1 MNTITGLDERPVSG
15 KPGAAGSKRLQVIQ
29 RVLFLVAAG
38 NFAVLVWDL
47 IAGGIHFKVFGV
59 PFSSWDI
66 RRPAFYAATSG
77 ALALWLADRTAPF
90 TTWQRIARRSRSI
103 AAIAAVATIVL
114 AFRFGVFVAGAS
126 DQYGYVSQAE
136 LWTNGRLVVAD
147 RFTALAPVLGPGV
160 APLGYRLA
168 QTPGAMVPTYP
179 PGLPLAMAAAHMTAG
194 PSAVFW
200 VVPLLAGAVVWLT
213 YVLGERTVDRRA
225 ALLACLLCASSPIFL
240 FLAFEPMTDVPA
252 TAWWLLAWVLAVVPG
267 SAAAAGAGLASAAAI
282 LTRPNLVVLALVVA
296 LVVARSQPRLRRLLL
311 FAAPVALADL
321 FIAALYWTLYGSPLE
336 SGFGPPAYLFHAERI
351 PQNLPRYFGWLIE
364 LHGAGI
370 LLAFAAPVVVRQS
383 RWPGMLIFSGVLL
396 SCYLPYFV
404 YDNWTFLRFLMPAI
418 PLLLILASS
427 VIVRTLESLPRA
439 VRGTCLIAICVAG
452 CSWYGFKTARLG
464 VFGPVRAEDRY
475 QIVGEYVRRALP
487 QNAVVITTIQSG
499 SIRWY
504 GQRMTLRWDL
514 VEDER
519 LDRAIDVLRSHG
531 YEPYI
536 LLEDYEEPDFRR
548 HFQRASALGRIDWP
562 PAIEYKGLPNVRV
575 YAIADRA
582 RYLAGERIFTQALAA
597 SN

>member
-1 MNTITGLDERPVSG
+1 MLTRSVRPR
-15 KPGAAGSKRLQVIQ
+15 AAVNPDAFAPRRFRLIQ
-29 RVLFLVAAG
+29 RALFVVAAV
-38 NFAVLVWDL
+38 NAAVLVWDL
-47 IAGGIHFKVFGV
+47 ITGGIYFKVLGV
-59 PFSSWDI
+59 AFSSWDI
-66 RRPAFYAATSG
+66 RRPALYAAISG
-77 ALALWLADRTAPF
+77 ALALWLRDRSAAETS
-90 TTWQRIARRSRSI
+90 WDWIARRSRPI
-103 AAIAAVATIVL
+103 AALAAIATVAL

-126 DQYGYVSQAE
+126 DQYGYVSQAQ
-136 LWTNGRLVVAD
+136 LWTTGRLVVAD
-147 RFTALAPVLGPGV
+147 RLTALSPLLGPAV

-168 QTPGAMVPTYP
+168 RTPGAIVPTYP
-179 PGLPLAMAAAHMTAG
+179 PGLPLCMAAAQMTVG

-200 VVPLLAGAVVWLT
+200 VVPLLAGVVVWLT
-213 YVLGERTVDRRA
+213 YVLGERTVDRPA

-267 SAAAAGAGLASAAAI
+267 TATAAGAGLASAAAI

-296 LVVARSQPRLRRLLL
+296 LVVGRSRPRLRRLLL

-370 LLAFAAPVVVRQS
+370 LLAFAAPLVIRQS
-383 RWPGMLIFSGVLL
+383 RSPGMLIFFAVLL

-418 PLLLILASS
+418 PLLFILASG
-427 VIVRTLESLPRA
+427 VA
-439 VRGTCLIAICVAG
+439 VRAIGWLPPSIRGLSLIAVCLSG
-452 CSWYGFKTARLG
+452 CLWYGLKTDRLG

-475 QIVGEYVRRALP
+475 QIVGEYVARTLP
-487 QNAVVITTIQSG
+487 PNAAVITMIQSG
-499 SIRWY
+499 SVRWY
-504 GQRMTLRWDL
+504 GKRPTVRWDL
-514 VEDER
+514 IDD
-519 LDRAIDVLRSHG
+519 DRFDASIDILRARG
-531 YEPYI
+531 YEPYV
-536 LLEDYEEPDFRR
+536 LLEDDETQEFRR
-548 HFQRASALGRIDWP
+548 RFEQTSLFGRIDWP
-562 PAIEYKGLPNVRV
+562 PMIEYTGLPNVRV

-582 RYLAGERIFTQALAA
+582 RHLAGERTPKHLVAPP
-597 SN
+597 N